1 MKRISAIICAYN
13 EENTIESVIRAASQ
27 SKLLSEIIVVNDGSE
42 DKTSAT
48 LQHLRNEI
56 DFKIIHLVENMGKG
70 YAMATGIEQS
80 TGGVIVFIDA
90 DLYDLNPCHIDE
102 LITPILKDEVHMVL
116 GQPSET
122 LINYALNPFKVLTGQ
137 RTVLKSDILP
147 ILENMRTS
155 RFGVETLIN
164 LYYKANGKKVKYI
177 SLNGLKHHTKF
188 QKTSATDATKQFAA
202 EGHEIAITL
211 FKNYDLILRS
221 IMNKVIMEDQKIK
234 TKEIKKQIVADMN
247 EATNVGNDIEQSV
260 AKAAQSATEKAF
272 AGTHYSTE
280 KIKEVAHTVLTAA
293 AEVAEE
299 SGSYVK
305 EVTHGALKGVREG
318 INTTTKKTKQTL
330 KETET
335 GVKDYSKTEIAK
347 TKGELRDINEILI
360 GTIRSVASKAN
371 KVVKESLNDLADK
384 AYVAKSELK
393 LIIKNAPVTVK
404 KKMQYAE
411 RDIRDLK
418 GRTVKTGK
426 STFLGMQKEI
436 KKGLKKELDKKQ

>member
-13 EENTIESVIRAASQ
+13 EKNTIESVIRAASQ

-70 YAMATGIEQS
+70 YAMATGVEQS
-80 TGGVIVFIDA
+80 TGGVIAFIDA

-102 LITPILKDEVHMVL
+102 LITPILKDEVDMVL

-122 LINYALNPFKVLTGQ
+122 VINYAFNPFKVLTGE

-177 SLNGLKHHTKF
+177 SLNGLKHPTKF
-188 QKTSATDATKQFAA
+188 QKTSVTDATKQFAA

-211 FKNYDLILRS
+211 FKNYDLILNS
-221 IMNKVIMEDQKIK
+221 MMNKLIKEEQKMK

-247 EATNVGNDIEQSV
+247 EA
-260 AKAAQSATEKAF
+260 
-272 AGTHYSTE
+272 
-280 KIKEVAHTVLTAA
+280 
-293 AEVAEE
+293 
-299 SGSYVK
+299 
-305 EVTHGALKGVREG
+305 
-318 INTTTKKTKQTL
+318 
-330 KETET
+330 
-335 GVKDYSKTEIAK
+335 
-347 TKGELRDINEILI
+347 
-360 GTIRSVASKAN
+360 N

-384 AYVAKSELK
+384 LYETKSELK
-393 LIIKNAPVTVK
+393 IKIKNAPVTAK
-404 KKMQYAE
+404 KTMQAAE
-411 RDIRDLK
+411 RDVKDLS
-418 GRTVKTGK
+418 GRTVEIGK
-426 STFLGMQKEI
+426 STFSGMQKGI
-436 KKGLKKELDKKQ
+436 KKGTK